1 MIGLKRHTV
10 RFADHDPSWSALFA
24 SERESLHRILGDLV
38 ADIQHVGSTAVP
50 DLPAKP
56 ILDIAIAIRTLDL
69 VPDIIERL
77 TEIGYIYRGDGGEEG
92 GHLFVKEP
100 EPDIRTVH
108 VHVVESSDTQ
118 WKNYLLFPKILREDP
133 SMRKKYADVKQVL
146 AKRFPNDRKS
156 YSSAK
161 DEFIEGVLREINEA
175 QQAVED

>member
-10 RFADHDPSWSALFA
+10 RVVDHDPSWSALFA
-24 SERESLHRILGDLV
+24 SECESLHGTLGALV
-38 ADIQHVGSTAVP
+38 ADVQHVGSTAVP

-69 VPDIIERL
+69 IPDIVERL
-77 TEIGYIYRGDGGEEG
+77 TEIGYIYRGDGGNDG

-118 WKNYLLFPKILREDP
+118 WKNYLLFREILHEDP
-133 SMRKKYADVKQVL
+133 NVRKRYADVKQVL
-146 AKRFPNDRKS
+146 AKQFPSDRKS
-156 YSSAK
+156 YTSGK
-161 DEFIEGVLREINEA
+161 NKFIQGVLRERN
-175 QQAVED
+175 